1 MKQLQLLTLCLSLID
16 NETEQHKFEKLYWKY
31 KNLLYHCVRKRL
43 NDEHLVEDA
52 VSNTFLYVAQNMQ
65 MIDDVESG
73 KTRNLLVIIAE
84 RAAINLYKKQ
94 QREYN
99 RTVSVDEV
107 TDMAQKSNMELAY
120 QVKEAMKQL
129 PEDYQQAMIL
139 RYAEGYTNREIAL
152 ILDYTVAKVD
162 KMMSRA
168 RKQLAGLLEEA

>member
-1 MKQLQLLTLCLSLID
+1 M
-16 NETEQHKFEKLYWKY
+16 
-31 KNLLYHCVRKRL
+31 
-43 NDEHLVEDA
+43 
-52 VSNTFLYVAQNMQ
+52 
-65 MIDDVESG
+65 
-73 KTRNLLVIIAE
+73 IIAE

>member
-1 MKQLQLLTLCLSLID
+1 MQLLTLCLSLID

-52 VSNTFLYVAQNMQ
+52 VSNAFLYVAQNMQ
-65 MIDDVESG
+65 MVEDVESSR
-73 KTRNLLVIIAE
+73 TRNLLVLIAD
-84 RAAINLYKKQ
+84 RAAVNLYKKQ
-94 QREYN
+94 QREYS
-99 RTVSVDEV
+99 RTVSVEEV

-120 QVKEAMKQL
+120 QTKEAMKQL
-129 PEDYQQAMIL
+129 PEEYQQVMIL

-168 RKQLAGLLEEA
+168 RKQLADLLEEA

>member
-1 MKQLQLLTLCLSLID
+1 MKLLSICLSFID
-16 NETEQHKFEKLYWKY
+16 NEAEHHKFEKLYWKY
-31 KNLLYHCVRKRL
+31 KNLLYYCAGKRL
-43 NDEHLVEDA
+43 DDEKLVEDA
-52 VSNTFLYVAQNMQ
+52 VSNAFLYVAQNMQ
-65 MIDDVESG
+65 MIGDVESTR
-73 KTRNLLVIIAE
+73 TRNLLAMIAD

-94 QREYN
+94 QREYS
-99 RTVSVDEV
+99 RTVSVEEV

-120 QVKEAMKQL
+120 QTKEAMKQL
-129 PEDYQQAMIL
+129 PEEYQQVMIL